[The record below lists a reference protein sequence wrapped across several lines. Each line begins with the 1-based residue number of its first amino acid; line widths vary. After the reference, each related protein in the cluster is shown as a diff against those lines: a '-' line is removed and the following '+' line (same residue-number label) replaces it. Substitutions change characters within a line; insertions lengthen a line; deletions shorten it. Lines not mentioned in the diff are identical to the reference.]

1 MITNTLNTLLSAWV
15 ADAPN
20 IPITGLAVDTR
31 LIQPGMAFVAL
42 QGGQHHGIEF
52 AEVAIQAGAV
62 AILAEPV
69 EQRSFPTLPV
79 PVIVVPQL
87 RERLGLIAKAFYGAP
102 SDELFMVGVTGTD
115 GKTSTTHFIAEA
127 LQVLGTKAAVLG
139 TLGSGLP
146 GQLLK
151 ATHTT
156 PDAASVHKGLAQLK
170 EQGFQAV
177 AMEVSSHALDQGRVN
192 GVKFDVA
199 VLTNLTRDHLDY
211 HGSVHAYAEAKRKL
225 FQWSTLK
232 HIVVNLDDS
241 FGDDLLEQAEAQGLS
256 VLGYGIGE
264 PDEYPGN
271 TIVAFNPVFNHQGI
285 RAQVI
290 TPYGEGEL
298 YAPVLGQ
305 FNLHNLLAALGVL
318 LVKGISLD
326 EALQAIAQ
334 VQVVPGRME
343 RVADQ
348 GSGILVVVDYAHTPG
363 ALGQVLKAARTHTQG
378 QLICVFGCGGDRD
391 RGKRPL
397 MAHAAATLADQ
408 VIVTDDNPRTELP
421 SQIFDDIRAGFA
433 TNQPALFE
441 HDRAQAIRQ
450 ALAMAKAGDTVL
462 IAGKGHETTQ
472 TFKDHVIDFDDRLQ
486 ATQVLKERSI

>member
-1 MITNTLNTLLSAWV
+1 MITKNLTTLLSDWV
-15 ADAPN
+15 TDIPN
-20 IPITGLAVDTR
+20 LTITGLAVDTR
-31 LIQPGMAFVAL
+31 HVQPGMAFVAL

-52 AEVAIQAGAV
+52 AGAAIKAGAV
-62 AILAEPV
+62 AILAEPLEHLV
-69 EQRSFPTLPV
+69 LPSLSV
-79 PVIVVPQL
+79 PIVVVPQL
-87 RERLGLIAKAFYGAP
+87 RERLGDIAKAFYDVP
-102 SDELFMVGVTGTD
+102 SEHLFMVGVTGTD

-127 LQVLGTKAAVLG
+127 LQILGIKAAVLG

-146 GQLLK
+146 GQLAK

-156 PDAASVHKGLAQLK
+156 PDAASVHNGLAQLK

-211 HGSVHAYAEAKRKL
+211 HGSVQAYAEAKRKL
-225 FQWSTLK
+225 FQWPTLK

-241 FGDDLLEQAEAQGLS
+241 FGDDLLEQAEEQGLA

-264 PDEYPGN
+264 PDEYPEN
-271 TIVAFNPVFNHQGI
+271 TIVAFDPVFNHQGI

-318 LVKGISLD
+318 LVKGVSLED
-326 EALQAIAQ
+326 ALAAMAQ

-348 GSGILVVVDYAHTPG
+348 GTGILVVVDYAHTPG
-363 ALGQVLKAARTHTQG
+363 ALGQVLKAARTHTQKK
-378 QLICVFGCGGDRD
+378 LICVFGCGGDRD

-408 VIVTDDNPRTELP
+408 VIVTDDNPRTESP
-421 SQIFDDIRAGFA
+421 TQVFDDIRAGFA
-433 TNQPALFE
+433 TDQQALFE

-450 ALAMAKAGDTVL
+450 AIQMAQIGDIVL

-472 TFKDHVIDFDDRLQ
+472 TFNNKVIDFDDRIQ
-486 ATQVLKERSI
+486 ATQALKERAL

>member
-1 MITNTLNTLLSAWV
+1 MITSTLTTLLGDWV
-15 ADAPN
+15 ANAPPVAIN
-20 IPITGLAVDTR
+20 GLAVDTKH
-31 LIQPGMAFVAL
+31 IQKGMAFVAL
-42 QGGQHHGIEF
+42 QGTQHHGIEF
-52 AEVAIQAGAV
+52 ASVAINAGAV
-62 AILAEPV
+62 AILMEPKEGISV
-69 EQRSFPTLPV
+69 PDLAV
-79 PVIVVPQL
+79 PVIAVPHL
-87 RERLGLIAKAFYGAP
+87 RERLGLIAKQLYSSP
-102 SDELFMVGVTGTD
+102 SENLFMVGITGTD
-115 GKTSTTHFIAEA
+115 GKTSTTHFVAEA

-146 GQLLK
+146 GLLDK

-156 PDAASVHKGLAQLK
+156 PDAASVHKRLASLK

-177 AMEVSSHALDQGRVN
+177 AMEVSSHALDQDRVN

-211 HGSVHAYAEAKRKL
+211 HGSVQAYADAKRKL
-225 FQWSTLK
+225 FEWSTLK

-264 PDEYPGN
+264 PDEYPEN

-285 RAQVI
+285 RAQVL

-318 LVKGISLD
+318 LVKGVSLTD
-326 EALQAIAQ
+326 ALNALAQ

-348 GSGILVVVDYAHTPG
+348 GTGILAVVDYAHTPG
-363 ALGQVLKAARTHTQG
+363 ALGQVLKAVRTHTQHK
-378 QLICVFGCGGDRD
+378 LICIFGCGGDRD

-397 MAHAAATLADQ
+397 MATAAATLADQ
-408 VIVTDDNPRTELP
+408 VIVTDDNPRTESP
-421 SQIFDDIRAGFA
+421 SQIFDDIRAGFSS
-433 TNQPALFE
+433 NQPVLFE
-441 HDRAQAIRQ
+441 HDRAKAIRQ
-450 ALAMAKAGDTVL
+450 AMQLAQAGDTVL

-472 TFKDHVIDFDDRLQ
+472 LFKDHAIDFDDRIQ
-486 ATQVLKERSI
+486 ATQALKEKPI